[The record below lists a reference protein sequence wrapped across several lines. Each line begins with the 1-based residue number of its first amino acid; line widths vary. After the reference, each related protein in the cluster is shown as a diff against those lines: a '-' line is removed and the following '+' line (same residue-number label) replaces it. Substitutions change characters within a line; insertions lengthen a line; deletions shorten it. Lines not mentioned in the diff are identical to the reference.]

1 VDVAL
6 GFRFV
11 LAFVFTAAGL
21 AKLSR
26 RAAFSH
32 AVADYRL
39 LPAGLIR
46 PAAAALPIA
55 ETAGGLLLGLGFAI
69 RPISLLL
76 AGLLGMFT
84 VAVTI
89 NLVRGRSIECGCFGA
104 ITSKQITWLTVVRN
118 LILASMAVV
127 TAAFLP
133 TSLAVTRTA
142 RRAISTQD
150 AVAVLLVAL
159 TSVLAL
165 SLLAEALRVLKA
177 VRDLRRLETKQL

>member
-1 VDVAL
+1 VVVAL

-11 LAFVFTAAGL
+11 LAFLFTAAGL

-46 PAAAALPIA
+46 PAAATLPIA
-55 ETAGGLLLGLGFAI
+55 EIVGGLLLGLGFAI
-69 RPISLLL
+69 RPVSFLF
-76 AGLLGMFT
+76 AGLLGFFT
-84 VAVTI
+84 VAVAI

-104 ITSKQITWLTVVRN
+104 IRSKQITWLTVARN

-127 TAAFLP
+127 TAAARP
-133 TSLAVTRTA
+133 TALAVTQTESRGV
-142 RRAISTQD
+142 STQD
-150 AVAVLLVAL
+150 AIAVLVVAL
-159 TSVLAL
+159 ASVLAL
-165 SLLAEALRVLKA
+165 ALAAEAIRVLKA
-177 VRDLRRLETKQL
+177 MRELRQLESKQG